1 MGQTNRQIQRS
12 RVELCGTMGSLKTCI
27 VTGAAGFIGS
37 HLVDR
42 LLALDFRVIGLDN
55 MVLGRKANLKQA
67 LNSPNFILREIDVN
81 DFNRSLEFLKSES
94 HGERVDTIWH
104 MAANSDIQAGS
115 RDPDVDLNLT
125 FLTTYNSL
133 RIAHALE
140 VPQFAFASSS
150 AIYGQLDQV
159 LTEDTG
165 PLFPISSYGA
175 MKLASEGVISAALER
190 FLKRVWIF
198 RFPNVVGGRATHGA
212 IYDFIRKLKQ
222 NPKELE
228 VLGDG
233 NQEKPYLHV
242 AELIDAMLLL
252 FQRATDRLNYYNIA
266 PDGTATTVKYIA
278 EAVVRAVSPG
288 AEIRYSGGSK
298 GWVGD
303 VPKFRYSISKTK
315 KAGWKPKLTSNEAV
329 ERAIQENMDQ

>member
-1 MGQTNRQIQRS
+1 MGA
-12 RVELCGTMGSLKTCI
+12 LKTCI

-55 MVLGRKANLKQA
+55 MVLGRKANLKHA
-67 LNSPNFILREIDVN
+67 LSSPHFLFRELDVN
-81 DFNRSLEFLKSES
+81 QVKNTLEFLQSEVQGQS
-94 HGERVDTIWH
+94 VDILWH

-125 FLTTYNSL
+125 FLTTYNTL
-133 RIAHALE
+133 RIAQALE

-150 AIYGQLDQV
+150 AIYGELDQV

-175 MKLASEGVISAALER
+175 MKLASEGIISAALER
-190 FLKRVWIF
+190 FLKCVWIF

-212 IYDFIRKLKQ
+212 IYDFVRKLKH

-233 NQEKPYLHV
+233 GQEKPYLHV
-242 AELIDAMLLL
+242 SELVDAMLRL
-252 FQRATDRLNYYNIA
+252 FERPKDRLNYYNIA
-266 PDGTATTVKYIA
+266 PDGSAT
-278 EAVVRAVSPG
+278 
-288 AEIRYSGGSK
+288 
-298 GWVGD
+298 
-303 VPKFRYSISKTK
+303 
-315 KAGWKPKLTSNEAV
+315 
-329 ERAIQENMDQ
+329 